1 MKKPLNLTVV
11 LLSAILFT
19 ILFYKKTLGI
29 NLFIFEASI
38 LGWLYFSKQFELK
51 GINVITAFT
60 GVLITSVFTVLH
72 HTTLSFIVN
81 FILFFTFIG
90 VIMAPQIKSILN
102 SLGCSFTNIFASIGV
117 FFNRM
122 GGKSNTNKKVRF
134 TLWRFR
140 IFLIPLLIIVL
151 FSLFYSW
158 ANPKFGEIINSIWS
172 TIFDSI
178 TAFFDIIEFSIIVTF
193 LVGFVISIYALV
205 RSKNEQAAERDSEA
219 SEALIRR
226 KRDKDN
232 TARNL
237 GLLNEYKS
245 AVFLF
250 ISLNVL
256 LFGLNIMDL
265 NHVWLNFQWEGQ
277 YLKEFVHDGTYVL
290 IVAIILSIL
299 LVLYFFRANLNFYK
313 KNKTL
318 KVLTYIW
325 IGQNIFLAI
334 SVGVRNWY
342 YIQYFALAYKRIA
355 IIFFLI
361 LTIYGLY
368 SVYKKVKGTKSRYY
382 LTKNNAYVWMIVLV
396 LSSGF
401 NWDRIIAEYN
411 FENSKKSFVHLNYL
425 SKLSD
430 SALPYL
436 DQPKAELQKVDI
448 KQEKDYSYKFS
459 LSSGSYRRIYMGVE
473 EYLWE
478 IRMRKI
484 IFKMKW
490 ESKGFLEWNYAEY
503 KAYHEMFD

>member
-19 ILFYKKTLGI
+19 FLFYKKTLGL
-29 NLFIFEASI
+29 NLFIFEVFI

-51 GINVITAFT
+51 GINVITAFA
-60 GVLITSVFTVLH
+60 GVILTSVFTVLH
-72 HTTLSFIVN
+72 HTTLSFVVN
-81 FILFFTFIG
+81 FILFFTFVG
-90 VIMAPQIKSILN
+90 VLMAPQIGSILN
-102 SLGCSFTNIFASIGV
+102 SLGCSFYNIFASIGE
-117 FFNRM
+117 FFQQI
-122 GGKSNTNKKVRF
+122 GGKSKTNKKVRF
-134 TLWRFR
+134 KLWRFR
-140 IFLIPLLIIVL
+140 IFIIPLLIIVL
-151 FSLFYSW
+151 FTLFYSW

-172 TIFDSI
+172 TITDTI
-178 TAFFDIIEFSIIVTF
+178 VAFFDSIEFSIVVTF
-193 LVGFVISIYALV
+193 IIGLVISIYALI
-205 RSKNEQAAERDSEA
+205 RSKNEHAMDRDSEA
-219 SEALIRR
+219 SEVLIRQ
-226 KRDKDN
+226 KSDKEN
-232 TARNL
+232 TVRIL
-237 GLLNEYKS
+237 GLQNEYKS

-250 ISLNVL
+250 ISLNIL
-256 LFGLNIMDL
+256 LFGLNIMDI

-277 YLKEFVHDGTYVL
+277 FLKEFVHDGTYIL
-290 IVAIILSIL
+290 IIAIIISIL
-299 LVLYFFRANLNFYK
+299 LVLYFFRANLNFYT

-318 KVLTYIW
+318 KILTYFW
-325 IGQNIFLAI
+325 IGQNVFLAI

-411 FENSKKSFVHLNYL
+411 FGNSKKSFVHLDYL
-425 SKLSD
+425 SKLSN

-436 DQPKAELQKVDI
+436 DQPKEELKKVDV
-448 KQEKDYSYKFS
+448 KQEKEFTFNFQ
-459 LSSGSYRRIYMGVE
+459 SSSQSYRKTYMGVE
-473 EYLWE
+473 EYIWE
-478 IRMRKI
+478 IKMRKI
-484 IFKMKW
+484 IFKMQW
-490 ESKGFLEWNYAEY
+490 ESKGVLEWNYAEY